1 MLIDADSHCQI
12 ADFGLTRHLDA
23 TVTKVASSMS
33 INFAAPELF
42 NICDECGGSG
52 CDECEDMSRTSR
64 KPKKTKETDVYAF
77 GCLYYT
83 VGALTYLVRLMTIR
97 IDLL

>member
-1 MLIDADSHCQI
+1 MLINSDLHCQI

-33 INFAAPELF
+33 LNFAAPELF
-42 NICDECGGSG
+42 GICEKCGGSG
-52 CDECEDMSRTSR
+52 CEECHEDNDTSRTKR
-64 KPKKTKETDVYAF
+64 KTKETDVYAF

-83 VGALTYLVRLMTIR
+83 VSAVTYSVRLMIIR